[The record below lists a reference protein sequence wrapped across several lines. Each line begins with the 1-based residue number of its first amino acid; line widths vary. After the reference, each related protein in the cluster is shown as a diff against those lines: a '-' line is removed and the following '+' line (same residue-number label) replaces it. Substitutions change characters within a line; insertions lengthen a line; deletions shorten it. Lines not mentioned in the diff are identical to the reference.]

1 MRFYCLSST
10 NNNNN
15 NRNNRKEKNVLHKKR
30 DKVDRIESIKASAQK
45 KYENGGHFIIECLE
59 DGEILAYFD
68 SVREANHWMK
78 FKFQQSQE
86 IKSTIW

>member
-1 MRFYCLSST
+1 MYFT
-10 NNNNN
+10 K
-15 NRNNRKEKNVLHKKR
+15 KEIRL
-30 DKVDRIESIKASAQK
+30 IESIKASALK
-45 KYENGGHFIIECLE
+45 KYEKGGQFIIECLE

>member
-1 MRFYCLSST
+1 MNFT
-10 NNNNN
+10 K
-15 NRNNRKEKNVLHKKR
+15 KEIRL
-30 DKVDRIESIKASAQK
+30 IESIKASAQK
-45 KYENGGHFIIECLE
+45 KYENGGDFIIECLE